1 MKIVNDLSIG
11 KRLGMIMC
19 FAFVTIIM
27 IESAGIINSR
37 RLVYSI
43 SLGYEAI
50 TRPLAAIAGARGQF
64 YAMRTALHNLA
75 HDFNTAEQ
83 NSRFR
88 TEILQNL
95 NDYER
100 NISLYK
106 EILDTYGTNDPNER
120 EAVDYLYSQLAPL
133 REYVEHIISVA
144 ERTGYEADAVRIL
157 RSDFLDVA
165 EDISLDLILLTE
177 ILEAQSNDANLKAGA
192 LYRETVIVFV
202 VVMVVCVVILSFSA
216 YLFALS
222 ILRPIKTLV
231 SGLGEIAGGD
241 LDARIEDSYN
251 DEFDKIKDA
260 VNSMAT
266 NIKTL
271 FIEQKLK
278 QEKISELEGE
288 LVQKQISIMLSQI
301 QPHFLYNT
309 LSAIR
314 ELCLID
320 PKTASQT
327 VEDFSIYLRG
337 NLDSLSITNM
347 IPFEKE
353 LKHVETYLALEKK
366 RFAHKLNITHDITV
380 RDFSLPALTLQ
391 LVVENAVR
399 HGVTKRSK
407 GGTVA
412 VRTEETETGYM
423 ITVIDDGVGFDP
435 GEKKQDGRSRVGI
448 ENVRSR
454 LASMCGGTLDIRS
467 KPGDGTTA
475 VITIPKGA

>member
-1 MKIVNDLSIG
+1 MKIANDLSIG

-19 FAFVTIIM
+19 FAFVTIIT
-27 IESAGIINSR
+27 IELAGIINSR
-37 RLVYSI
+37 RLVYNI

-50 TRPLAAIAGARGQF
+50 TRPLAAIASARGQF
-64 YAMRTALHNLA
+64 NAMRTALHNLA

-83 NSRFR
+83 NAWFR
-88 TEILQNL
+88 TEIMQNL
-95 NDYER
+95 SGYER

-106 EILDTYGTNDPNER
+106 EILEVYGTNDPNEQ

-133 REYVEHIISVA
+133 RKHVEHIISIA
-144 ERTGYEADAVRIL
+144 ERTGHEADAVRIL
-157 RSDFLDVA
+157 RSGFLNAA
-165 EDISLDLILLTE
+165 EDISLDLMLLTE
-177 ILEAQSNDANLKAGA
+177 ILESQANDANLKAGA
-192 LYRETVIVFV
+192 LFRETVIVFA
-202 VVMVVCVVILSFSA
+202 VVMVVYAIVLSFSV

-231 SGLGEIAGGD
+231 NGLGKIAGGD

-251 DEFDKIKDA
+251 NEFDKIKDA
-260 VNSMAT
+260 VNSMAA

-271 FIEQKLK
+271 FAEQKLK
-278 QEKISELEGE
+278 QEKISELENE
-288 LVQKQISIMLSQI
+288 LVQKQISVMLSQI

-327 VEDFSIYLRG
+327 IEDFSLYLRG
-337 NLDSLSITNM
+337 NLDALTIANI

-366 RFAHKLNITHDITV
+366 RFGYKLNITQDITV
-380 RDFSLPALTLQ
+380 HDFSLPALTLQ

-412 VRTEETETGYM
+412 VKTEENETCY
-423 ITVIDDGVGFDP
+423 IIAVIDDGVGFNP
-435 GEKKQDGRSRVGI
+435 SEKKQDARSHVGI

-467 KPGDGTTA
+467 RPGAGTTA